1 MDDTDYTEPYT
12 AFDFPSQSQ
21 RLAQRVAEI
30 RESVN
35 KMTLELL
42 HAQEGHTGH
51 TGPQGEPKAQEAHL
65 RWFNGDSLDVS
76 VDKVLS
82 QAFSLNNL
90 AELLGD
96 IHSSLFG
103 TVLLMRNMD
112 GESALPG
119 FVIQMIGDD
128 MQKKLDL
135 LLSVQN
141 YCAVLQAKSAAKDD
155 E

>member
-1 MDDTDYTEPYT
+1 MDNTDYTKPYT
-12 AFDFPSQSQ
+12 AFDSSSQSR

-42 HAQEGHTGH
+42 HAQEEHTDTQDGA
-51 TGPQGEPKAQEAHL
+51 KAQEAHL
-65 RWFNGDSLDVS
+65 RWLNGDSLDVS

-82 QAFSLNNL
+82 QEFSLNNL
-90 AELLGD
+90 ADLLGD

-112 GESALPG
+112 GGSALPG

-141 YCAVLQAKSAAKDD
+141 YCAVLQVKSTAKED